1 MNKSYVFLPLLMGL
15 LVLQG
20 CKKEGDNA
28 TGGGNGKKNQGPV
41 GVEGLVIQPE
51 RLDNAVTVS
60 GSLVS
65 NEIVEIRPEISGR
78 IVRLN
83 LKEGQAVSGGALL
96 VKLYD
101 ADLQAQLK
109 RLEAQKAL
117 SERTLE
123 RQTQLLK
130 SNGISQQEVDI
141 TRTQITAYEAE
152 MDLVKA
158 NLVKTEIRAPFAGV
172 MGLKLISSGA
182 VVNPATLLGTLQQT
196 NPLVVEFALPEKY
209 SNEVSTGMSV
219 RFLSEQAQGTQTATI
234 YAADPQIDPNTR
246 TRKFR
251 AHVPNPGGRMQPG
264 AFVKVEVPLRSNQNA
279 ILVPTQAI
287 LTQARGKQAVVSR
300 GGKAEMVPVVTGR
313 RTETDVEVTEGLV
326 PGDTVITKG
335 TMFLKPG
342 SALKFVKVL

>member
-15 LVLQG
+15 LVFQG
-20 CKKEGDNA
+20 CKKEGGNA
-28 TGGGNGKKNQGPV
+28 AGGGNGKKNQGPV
-41 GVEGLVIQPE
+41 GVEGLVIKPE

-83 LKEGQAVSGGALL
+83 LREGQSVAGGALL

-141 TRTQITAYEAE
+141 TRTQITAFEAE
-152 MDLVKA
+152 MDLVRA
-158 NLVKTEIRAPFAGV
+158 NLVKTEIRAPFAGIL
-172 MGLKLISSGA
+172 GLKLISSGA
-182 VVNPATLLGTLQQT
+182 VVSPATLLGTLQQT
-196 NPLVVEFALPEKY
+196 NPLIVEFALPEKY
-209 SNEVSTGMSV
+209 GNEVGTGMSV
-219 RFLSEQAQGTQTATI
+219 RFLSEQTQGMQTATI

-251 AHVPNPGGRMQPG
+251 AHVANPGGRMQPG
-264 AFVKVEVPLRSNQNA
+264 AFVKVEVPLKSNQNA

-300 GGKAEMVPVVTGR
+300 GGKATMVPVTTGR
-313 RTETDVEVTEGLV
+313 RTETNVEVTEGLT